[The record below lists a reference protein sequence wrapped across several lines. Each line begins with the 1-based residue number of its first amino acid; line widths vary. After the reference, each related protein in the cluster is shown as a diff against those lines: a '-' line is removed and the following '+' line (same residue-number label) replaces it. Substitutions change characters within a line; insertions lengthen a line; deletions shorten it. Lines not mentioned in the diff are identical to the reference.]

1 MYKENK
7 TSAAGRIKFKHKGDN
22 MGRAIDMEN
31 DIDKLK
37 VKVEKLENQVRGMI
51 SKIDEISEKSSKTK
65 HIDLVED
72 VGAEIEDNK
81 KEKDGKKKT
90 DNEGDAKSSKQ
101 PDSKSGKSN
110 KKSI

>member
-1 MYKENK
+1 
-7 TSAAGRIKFKHKGDN
+7 
-22 MGRAIDMEN
+22 
-31 DIDKLK
+31 
-37 VKVEKLENQVRGMI
+37 MI